1 MEMEGHLDR
10 VGKEGGSGLFDGC
23 TKCEN
28 DPGVPRA
35 AQVEGIACAKA
46 WGPEKVERQ
55 KRVEGS
61 SNILFL
67 KLGGRFMGLC
77 YSSLLYVQNI

>member
-1 MEMEGHLDR
+1 METEGHLDR

-35 AQVEGIACAKA
+35 AQVEGT
-46 WGPEKVERQ
+46 EYV
-55 KRVEGS
+55 
-61 SNILFL
+61 NIE
-67 KLGGRFMGLC
+67 M
-77 YSSLLYVQNI
+77 

>member
-1 MEMEGHLDR
+1 METEGHLDR

-61 SNILFL
+61 EEECGPRRNWTDGST
-67 KLGGRFMGLC
+67 GPCR
-77 YSSLLYVQNI
+77 SW